1 MAPNIYRLRA
11 LQIARQAQ
19 LKGATRTQIRAVL
32 RRHKQTVKKNKK
44 RKEHRFRI
52 LAKRAVAKE
61 AGLRK
66 PRKART
72 VQVRGGTWNTRGW
85 GAKYARIEQYLK
97 TECKHT

>member
-11 LQIARQAQ
+11 LLIARQAQ
-19 LKGATRTQIRAVL
+19 LKGATWTQIRAVL

-44 RKEHRFRI
+44 RKEQRGRI

-61 AGLRK
+61 ASLRK

-72 VQVRGGTWNTRGW
+72 VQVRGGTWNTRG
-85 GAKYARIEQYLK
+85 
-97 TECKHT
+97 